1 MKIISKSTGHL
12 SNIERYDLCDAFSES
27 LSNKGLIICYALST
41 CESSK
46 LVSLDLKAKHEEI
59 GVPEKWH
66 KKYTEVSFESSFGSL
81 ASFLNA
87 YDDEDFGRWTAT
99 MSYQNIEVILSGERG
114 KTEIGVS
121 YPKNRKVNLLPW
133 LSDVEAKTY
142 GYNPYD
148 KAVLDTLKNEFRLS
162 DKRAVLAIQKL
173 QTHPEIYDEFVLAV
187 TSGKYVNGSGAVA
200 VEGFTAEILS
210 TNYPLSLLGAYNYL
224 IYLRESPKE
233 ALEDLRKGLP
243 RK

>member
-1 MKIISKSTGHL
+1 MKILSKSTGHL

-27 LSNKGLIICYALST
+27 VSNKGLIICYALST
-41 CESSK
+41 CESSN

-66 KKYTEVSFESSFGSL
+66 RKYSATSFESSLGSL
-81 ASFLNA
+81 SNFLNA
-87 YDDEDFGRWTAT
+87 YDDEEFGRWTAT
-99 MSYQNIEVILSGERG
+99 MNYQHIEVVLSGERG

-121 YPKNRKVNLLPW
+121 YPKDKKVNLLPW
-133 LSDVEAKTY
+133 LSDVETKTY
-142 GYNPYD
+142 EYNPYD
-148 KAVLDTLKNEFRLS
+148 KVVLDMIKSEFRLS

-173 QTHPEIYDEFVLAV
+173 QAYPEIYDEFVLVV
-187 TSGKYVNGSGAVA
+187 TSGKYVKSTGAVA
-200 VEGFTAEILS
+200 VEGFTAETLN

-233 ALEDLRKGLP
+233 ALEDLKKGLP